1 MLIIHHDLVM
11 YFNHNYND
19 RKNFNKYHHHRN
31 HEVHLFAKRQGEVV
45 QLLPSS
51 SSKVVIA
58 LAETESQLKILIN

>member
-51 SSKVVIA
+51 SSKVIIA
-58 LAETESQLKILIN
+58 LAETKPQLKILIK